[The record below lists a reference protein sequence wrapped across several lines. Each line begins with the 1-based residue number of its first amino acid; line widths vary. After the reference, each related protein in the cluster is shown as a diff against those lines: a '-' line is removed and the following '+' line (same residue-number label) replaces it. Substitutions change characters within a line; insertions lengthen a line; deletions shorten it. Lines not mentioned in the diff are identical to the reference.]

1 MAKKFPQFPSRRM
14 EGRAQSV
21 AFHSPIEIAPVE
33 DKRSIYKFISERGLL
48 VALLLMVTVFTF
60 SSDYFF
66 TWDNFINILA
76 QVAIVSLI
84 AVPMT
89 MVIISGQI
97 DLSVGSI
104 VGLAGSVIGKLMVE
118 RGMNFFLAVLIT
130 LAVGA
135 MFGFVNGFIS
145 AQFNIPAFIVTLATM
160 TSISGVSL
168 ELTGG
173 YPISGFPDSFSYWGQ
188 GFLGPI
194 PVPVIFMAIL
204 YLVGHFVMSQTTF
217 GRKIYAIG
225 GNEEAARLSGIR
237 VAKIK
242 IIVMTITG
250 GVSALSGILLA
261 SKLTSGISNAGATY
275 MLDVIAGVII
285 GGTNLFGGEGRI
297 SGTFVGI
304 LFMGILANGLVLIG
318 ISPFMNFIVQGLVV
332 LFAVGLNT
340 LKNRKRN

>member
-1 MAKKFPQFPSRRM
+1 MSKKYLQFPSGEK
-14 EGRAQSV
+14 EGVAHRV
-21 AFHSPIEIAPVE
+21 AFLSQREHKDGEANHSAF
-33 DKRSIYKFISERGLL
+33 KLLTERGLL
-48 VALLLMVTVFTF
+48 VALLIMVLVFTF
-60 SSDYFF
+60 SSNYFL
-66 TWDNFINILA
+66 TWDNFINILS

-89 MVIISGQI
+89 MVIVSGQI

-104 VGLAGSVIGKLMVE
+104 VGLAGAVIGKLMVSM
-118 RGMNFFLAVLIT
+118 GMNLVLAVLIT
-130 LAVGA
+130 LAVGTA
-135 MFGFVNGFIS
+135 FGFINGFIS

-173 YPISGFPDSFSYWGQ
+173 YPISGFPSSFSYWGQ
-188 GFLGPI
+188 GFVGPI
-194 PVPVIFMAIL
+194 PVPVIFMAVI
-204 YLVGHFVMSQTTF
+204 YLIGHFVMSQTTF
-217 GRKIYAIG
+217 GRQIYAIG
-225 GNEEAARLSGIR
+225 GNEEAARLSGIK

-297 SGTFVGI
+297 SGTFLGI

-340 LKNRKRN
+340 FKNRKRN

>member
-1 MAKKFPQFPSRRM
+1 MRKRYLQFPTGKK
-14 EGRAQSV
+14 EGGAHRV
-21 AFHSPIEIAPVE
+21 AFLSPRERAE
-33 DKRSIYKFISERGLL
+33 GEEKRSTYRILSERGLL
-48 VALLLMVTVFTF
+48 VALLLMVLVFTF
-60 SSDYFF
+60 SSNYFF
-66 TWDNFINILA
+66 TWDNFINILS

-118 RGMNFFLAVLIT
+118 HGMNFYLAVLIT
-130 LAVGA
+130 LAVGTA
-135 MFGFVNGFIS
+135 FGFINGFIS

-160 TSISGVSL
+160 TSITGVSL
-168 ELTGG
+168 QLTSG

-188 GFLGPI
+188 GFVGPI
-194 PVPVIFMAIL
+194 PVPVIFMVVI
-204 YLVGHFVMSQTTF
+204 YFIGHFIMSQTTF

-225 GNEEAARLSGIR
+225 GNGEAARLSGIK

-261 SKLTSGISNAGATY
+261 SKLTSGISNAGASY

-297 SGTFVGI
+297 TGTFVGI

-340 LKNRKRN
+340 LKNRKGN